1 VLGAECGGARHSNS
15 RVWIRA
21 AAGRQTDKARKEEE
35 KTKKKNERIKKGKRK
50 TQKNK
55 KLIDG
60 PICQCLI
67 PKFKSSKQTKNRNG
81 LVLHNQ
87 TLIGF
92 SVLFLGPEKLFYQT
106 LIHSNIRNQRK

>member
-1 VLGAECGGARHSNS
+1 
-15 RVWIRA
+15 VWIRA

-67 PKFKSSKQTKNRNG
+67 PKFKSSKQTKKQKWSRPPQPNAYRFFSAFSRPG
-81 LVLHNQ
+81 KIVLPN
-87 TLIGF
+87 TYPF
-92 SVLFLGPEKLFYQT
+92 
-106 LIHSNIRNQRK
+106 